1 MKITLVG
8 DIFPADEFLSVG
20 FGIRSQFE
28 ATKGERWKDNIQ
40 GITQDSDIV
49 IGNLESPLLEPSLAA
64 GKPDFYGSLEFARFL
79 RECGIGVLNVA
90 NNHILEHGK
99 GGYERTLQI
108 LEESGIAV
116 AGNDNRVLY
125 IHRDNCLI
133 GIAGFCNVDLDKF
146 DNDGCFSV
154 LDEVNAMAALNE
166 MADRKADLKILTLH
180 WGNEYIHRPSMMQR
194 NMAYRLIDAGADII
208 VGHHSHVIQ
217 PYEKYKAGH
226 IFYSLG
232 NFCFDKPF
240 QSRQFSKG
248 MGVDL
253 YFDTDSKEI
262 EKIEIFGIKLSF
274 RHLMHRMPAD
284 SFKPYFAG
292 IQNKYERLKCDT
304 TYDTGYSEELSKRR
318 MIERILMKLSLIQ
331 TFFFV
336 SFKEKRML
344 INNLINY
351 YFKI

>member
-64 GKPDFYGSLEFARFL
+64 GKPDFYGSPEFARFL

-125 IHRDNCLI
+125 IHRDNC
-133 GIAGFCNVDLDKF
+133 
-146 DNDGCFSV
+146 
-154 LDEVNAMAALNE
+154 
-166 MADRKADLKILTLH
+166 R
-180 WGNEYIHRPSMMQR
+180 W
-194 NMAYRLIDAGADII
+194 
-208 VGHHSHVIQ
+208 
-217 PYEKYKAGH
+217 
-226 IFYSLG
+226 
-232 NFCFDKPF
+232 
-240 QSRQFSKG
+240 
-248 MGVDL
+248 
-253 YFDTDSKEI
+253 
-262 EKIEIFGIKLSF
+262 
-274 RHLMHRMPAD
+274 
-284 SFKPYFAG
+284 
-292 IQNKYERLKCDT
+292 
-304 TYDTGYSEELSKRR
+304 
-318 MIERILMKLSLIQ
+318 
-331 TFFFV
+331 
-336 SFKEKRML
+336 
-344 INNLINY
+344 
-351 YFKI
+351 

>member
-64 GKPDFYGSLEFARFL
+64 GKPDFYGSPEFARFL

-262 EKIEIFGIKLSF
+262 EKI
-274 RHLMHRMPAD
+274 D
-284 SFKPYFAG
+284 D
-292 IQNKYERLKCDT
+292 KYNNEE
-304 TYDTGYSEELSKRR
+304 SEEDEEDDTDNLEDDNESTGNS
-318 MIERILMKLSLIQ
+318 EEESNEEEDNLEEEEEEEEEPD
-331 TFFFV
+331 T
-336 SFKEKRML
+336 EG
-344 INNLINY
+344 NNPEEDDDDEDELD
-351 YFKI
+351 K

>member
-64 GKPDFYGSLEFARFL
+64 GKPDFYGSPEFARFL

-133 GIAGFCNVDLDKF
+133 GIAGFCNVDLT
-146 DNDGCFSV
+146 S
-154 LDEVNAMAALNE
+154 
-166 MADRKADLKILTLH
+166 LTTT
-180 WGNEYIHRPSMMQR
+180 
-194 NMAYRLIDAGADII
+194 A
-208 VGHHSHVIQ
+208 V
-217 PYEKYKAGH
+217 
-226 IFYSLG
+226 F
-232 NFCFDKPF
+232 
-240 QSRQFSKG
+240 
-248 MGVDL
+248 L
-253 YFDTDSKEI
+253 YWT
-262 EKIEIFGIKLSF
+262 
-274 RHLMHRMPAD
+274 R
-284 SFKPYFAG
+284 
-292 IQNKYERLKCDT
+292 
-304 TYDTGYSEELSKRR
+304 
-318 MIERILMKLSLIQ
+318 
-331 TFFFV
+331 
-336 SFKEKRML
+336 
-344 INNLINY
+344 
-351 YFKI
+351 